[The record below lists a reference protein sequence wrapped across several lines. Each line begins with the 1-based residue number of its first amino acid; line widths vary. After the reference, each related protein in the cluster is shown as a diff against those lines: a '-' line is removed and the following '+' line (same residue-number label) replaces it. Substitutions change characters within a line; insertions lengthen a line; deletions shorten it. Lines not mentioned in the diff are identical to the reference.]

1 MMRVDETVESP
12 PVILGV
18 TAAKGVV
25 YGVCGSDED
34 ILAGSQVCVVN

>member
-1 MMRVDETVESP
+1 MMREDAIVDSP

-25 YGVCGSDED
+25 YGVCDSDAD
-34 ILAGSQVCVVN
+34 ILAGPES